1 MTPTERRHL
10 AEAIT
15 TNPLYRA
22 VLDEMEAGA
31 IEALVNAQDNEQRH
45 TRQMKVQAIRAFR
58 ADLDACLDTR
68 EPRSAPA

>member
-22 VLDEMEAGA
+22 VLDEMETGA